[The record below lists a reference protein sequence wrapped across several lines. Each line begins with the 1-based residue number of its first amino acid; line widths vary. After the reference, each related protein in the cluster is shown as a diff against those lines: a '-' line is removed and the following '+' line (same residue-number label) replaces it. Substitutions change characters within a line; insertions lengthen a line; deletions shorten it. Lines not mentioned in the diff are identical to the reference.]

1 MDTDV
6 GGSVHGISLDSF
18 LQMVQMERTTCTL
31 TVKFEDEVGYLYVL
45 NGDLIAAETGD
56 LKNVEAAHKII
67 SWDKSTIE
75 IENACNKEEKEI
87 NEPLMN
93 ILMEGL
99 KRRDE
104 KILKKRAGKKDV
116 TTEDAKKTE
125 EGLDLPPLPEDPF
138 TEAVSETPAVDFLLV
153 EDLAMEDP
161 VPGDISAPEPKVSKP
176 KVPSQEI
183 PMRPEVRVKKKKPKV
198 DPAEKLRKKRTMV
211 LAGAV
216 VALVIIAIGSVY
228 VMGIIKSNRIEKE
241 YQDVLE
247 QIENQQTLEEKEIVL
262 KNFIDSHEKSKFA
275 ILAQGKIKEIHK
287 IAEERY
293 YQEITAQVDNMV
305 LNGDFSRQALAVY
318 NQFLEAYPNGVYSQ
332 DVRQRVSTIPELID
346 DFDYEKL
353 TAVSQD
359 GIDEKVAAYTQYLEN
374 HPSGKHSADVKEL
387 ISDMSEA
394 FYDDLQKEIADC
406 DAQKQWEKCVELCS
420 FFVSSFP
427 NHRRWDEA
435 VVVKNEIQAKMDLAV
450 LAEKA
455 KQKGT
460 DYNAAKQLYLTYLSE
475 HPKSPGKNM
484 IMDEL
489 KRLDSKIRGKRESK
503 KATVSKQ
510 RKTEIQSVTKGSEED
525 AKKISSTRI
534 DKERIR
540 REREKMKAKL
550 KPLGRYVAHGDG
562 TFTDSVTGLMWSI
575 LDSHLV
581 LGECLDYGGATQY
594 VKSITAGGYRD
605 WRLPTSSDLSG
616 IYKNKPFFPYS
627 GASWYWTS
635 KIYVDGHHK
644 RAGIVT
650 TEKETVFKREYAD
663 VERCGA
669 VRAVRP

>member
-104 KILKKRAGKKDV
+104 KILKERAGKKDV
-116 TTEDAKKTE
+116 TAEDVKKTE
-125 EGLDLPPLPEDPF
+125 KELAPPSPSEDPF
-138 TEAVSETPAVDFLLV
+138 EDAFPETPAADFLPI
-153 EDLAMEDP
+153 EDLAMEDSAAGDMP
-161 VPGDISAPEPKVSKP
+161 VPEP

-183 PMRPEVRVKKKKPKV
+183 PIRPEVRVKKKKPKV
-198 DPAEKLRKKRTMV
+198 DPAEKLRKKRAMV
-211 LAGAV
+211 LVGAV
-216 VALVIIAIGSVY
+216 VALAIIVVGAVY
-228 VMGIIKSNRIEKE
+228 VMGVIKSNRIEKE
-241 YQDVLE
+241 YQGVLE
-247 QIENQQTLEEKEIVL
+247 QIKNRPGLEEKEIVL

-275 ILAQGKIKEIHK
+275 ILAQDKIKEIRK

-293 YQEITAQVDNMV
+293 YQELTAKVDNMV
-305 LNGDFSRQALAVY
+305 LNEDFSKQALAVY
-318 NQFLEAYPNGVYSQ
+318 NQFLEAYPKGVYSQ
-332 DVRQRVSTIPELID
+332 DVRQRISTIPELID

-374 HPSGKHSADVKEL
+374 HPSGKHSADVQQL

-394 FYDDLQKEIADC
+394 FYDDLQKEITDC
-406 DAQKQWEKCVELCS
+406 DAQKQWEKCVELSS

-475 HPKSPGKNM
+475 HPKSPEKNK

-525 AKKISSTRI
+525 AKKISSIRI

-550 KPLGRYVAHGDG
+550 RPLGRYVAHGDG
-562 TFTDSVTGLMWSI
+562 TFTDSVTGLMWSV

-581 LGECLDYGGATQY
+581 LGECLDYDGAKQY
-594 VKSITAGGYRD
+594 VKSVTAGGYRD
-605 WRLPTSSDLSG
+605 WRLPTSSDLAG

-627 GASWYWTS
+627 GASWYWAS

-644 RAGIVT
+644 RAEIVT